1 MSKPKKMAKSW
12 LAASETYGLSARHLD
27 MARELGM
34 NPNKFAK
41 LAARNEPVAAYIETA
56 YREKFGRERPA
67 TGSKGNG

>member
-56 YREKFGRERPA
+56 YREKSA
-67 TGSKGNG
+67 KKGT

>member
-1 MSKPKKMAKSW
+1 MSKQKKMAKSW
-12 LAASETYGLSARHLD
+12 VEASETYGLSARHLA

-56 YREKFGRERPA
+56 YREKSA
-67 TGSKGNG
+67 KKGA